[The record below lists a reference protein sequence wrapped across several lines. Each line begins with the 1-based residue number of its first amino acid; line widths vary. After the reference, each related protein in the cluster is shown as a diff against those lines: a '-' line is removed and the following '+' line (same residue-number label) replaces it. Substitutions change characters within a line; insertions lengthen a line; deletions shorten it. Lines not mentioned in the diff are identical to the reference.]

1 MNNNNNVVENNN
13 NIKNQ
18 SSSVNSKNTNYYGPD
33 APIQSNPLSSFS
45 PSFSSTSPQF
55 SNNNHNHKIQN
66 NHKKRRRHHQEE
78 EEEDF
83 MSLESIYGPSSKKKN
98 RKKKNAI
105 PTEIQDGG
113 LDVSRQTLNKRA
125 NRFSSSNRGGI
136 HNTSND
142 DNHDKYMGKRTIG
155 GSNVTLDEGDYE
167 QMTVKGTSTIC
178 EKEYLRLTAPPR
190 PELVR
195 PLNILQQHLCNLQ
208 HEYYGVLYSSSDNS
222 CSSNVKNDDDDD
234 DDDNVDGSTIL
245 LERMRTPQDKWNTL
259 DRPKSS
265 KDRPRH
271 DYLWFCSQLKA
282 IRQDCTVQRIQDD
295 FAVEVYETHARIAL
309 QEGDLNE

>member
-13 NIKNQ
+13 TKNQ
-18 SSSVNSKNTNYYGPD
+18 SSSVNSKTTNYYGPN

-45 PSFSSTSPQF
+45 PSFSSTSPQ
-55 SNNNHNHKIQN
+55 NPNKKHIHNHKKQN
-66 NHKKRRRHHQEE
+66 NNKKRHRHHQEE

-98 RKKKNAI
+98 RKKNTI
-105 PTEIQDGG
+105 PTDIHDSG
-113 LDVSRQTLNKRA
+113 LDVSRQTLSKRA
-125 NRFSSSNRGGI
+125 DRFSSSSGGGI

-167 QMTVKGTSTIC
+167 KMTVKGTSTIC
-178 EKEYLRLTAPPR
+178 EKEYLRLTQKPR

-208 HEYYGVLYSSSDNS
+208 HEYYGVSYSSNESS
-222 CSSNVKNDDDDD
+222 CSSNVKNDDDK
-234 DDDNVDGSTIL
+234 DNVDGSKIL

-265 KDRPRH
+265 KHRPRH

>member
-1 MNNNNNVVENNN
+1 
-13 NIKNQ
+13 
-18 SSSVNSKNTNYYGPD
+18 
-33 APIQSNPLSSFS
+33 
-45 PSFSSTSPQF
+45 
-55 SNNNHNHKIQN
+55 
-66 NHKKRRRHHQEE
+66 
-78 EEEDF
+78 
-83 MSLESIYGPSSKKKN
+83 
-98 RKKKNAI
+98 
-105 PTEIQDGG
+105 
-113 LDVSRQTLNKRA
+113 
-125 NRFSSSNRGGI
+125 
-136 HNTSND
+136 
-142 DNHDKYMGKRTIG
+142 
-155 GSNVTLDEGDYE
+155 
-167 QMTVKGTSTIC
+167 
-178 EKEYLRLTAPPR
+178 
-190 PELVR
+190 
-195 PLNILQQHLCNLQ
+195 
-208 HEYYGVLYSSSDNS
+208 LYSSSDNS